1 MKTLTLRGMEKRVG
15 KERELGRVLKER
27 DGSPFPYSLLLFT
40 PLPRPRSPF
49 CVFHEGKETLQF
61 HPMGKQ
67 PMTRTLRRGVLSW
80 KPVKNL
86 VFSLMSSL
94 LLLVLFLEKCAEFV
108 AKYCGVIRRSRPK
121 WFSGQRITRQRP
133 TRGEQKRN
141 IMQVYGK
148 REDLL

>member
-40 PLPRPRSPF
+40 PLPPPRSPF

-94 LLLVLFLEKCAEFV
+94 LLLVLFLEKCADSFPSIVGSTGRADPLGSLDKE
-108 AKYCGVIRRSRPK
+108 
-121 WFSGQRITRQRP
+121 
-133 TRGEQKRN
+133 
-141 IMQVYGK
+141 
-148 REDLL
+148 

>member
-1 MKTLTLRGMEKRVG
+1 MG

-94 LLLVLFLEKCAEFV
+94 LLLVLFLEKCADSFPSIVGSTGRADPLGSLDKE
-108 AKYCGVIRRSRPK
+108 
-121 WFSGQRITRQRP
+121 
-133 TRGEQKRN
+133 
-141 IMQVYGK
+141 
-148 REDLL
+148 